1 MEHLN
6 ELDKELLNILQ
17 TDFPLD
23 SEPFKELA
31 EQLNTSEEEIL
42 ERTKAMKDSG
52 LIRQL
57 SAIFDTK
64 SLGYKSSLVAMKIP
78 EAEIDAK
85 AAIIN
90 EHPGV
95 SHNYKRD
102 HEYNLWFTIAVPP
115 GETIEEHVNTLAEKV
130 SAEDTLIL
138 PTIKMFKI
146 GVKFD
151 VTGKEEATAKE
162 KKTHGHKHRKNIEP
176 LTDAEIAVVREL
188 QKDLPITGRPFLP
201 AAETLNITEEELL
214 NIAKDFQ
221 DKGIMRRFAAVLR
234 HRKAGFTANAM
245 GVWQAPEEKID
256 ELGQQMASF
265 KAVSHCYQRPS
276 YPNWPY
282 NLFTMV
288 HAKTLEEAQE
298 ILKTMSEETG
308 LTNYTYLVS
317 TVEYKKERVQYF
329 V

>member
-245 GVWQAPEEKID
+245 GVWQAPEDKID

>member
-245 GVWQAPEEKID
+245 GVWQAPEEKIE

-317 TVEYKKERVQYF
+317 TIEYKKERVQYF

>member
-201 AAETLNITEEELL
+201 AAEALNITEEELL

-245 GVWQAPEEKID
+245 GVWQAPEDKID